1 MDKAAFWKILS
12 HPDIRFIDLK
22 KVEAIMSQAPR
33 SLYKYCP
40 ASVEA
45 ITNFTASQ
53 IWLER
58 PIKFNDSPRLSL
70 QYFSIYSL

>member
-1 MDKAAFWKILS
+1 VDKDAFWKILS

-22 KVEAIMSQAPR
+22 KAEAIIAEAPS

-45 ITNFTASQ
+45 LTNFAAWEKEWGFSEDWQ
-53 IWLER
+53 L
-58 PIKFNDSPRLSL
+58 NDTRDKS
-70 QYFSIYSL
+70 